1 MVIES
6 VFEDLQLKKDLF
18 NQMGEI
24 LKQRSVP
31 ADQMLLCSNTM
42 NLSLADM
49 TEDVCKEY
57 RGCCIG
63 MRFLHPVWFID
74 EVELADCDYTRRT
87 TVNGAEKLL
96 KQLFFQPFFYDNC
109 YRRKLTLQEIS
120 TYQSRQML
128 RCPEPL
134 KSLVPRRGF
143 RRKNSLGA
151 GSNSPGCCSPDQ
163 SSASSPVGSPSGPV
177 GSAGEHVPVGSSS
190 SSPHPESLLGEGGEE
205 HEDKEEPCAVCLDE
219 PRSALLVP
227 CGHMAMCTECSMRV
241 LRGPRPICVVCRQPI
256 EKAPPLVKTWTPVH
270 VHIACA
276 RALCLYMSCTRRGAH
291 GVSPLG
297 TAGLASGCSQGGWLC
312 TYSAR
317 TLHALHVRPTGATRD
332 AAALRAAVAG
342 VGLLR
347 SRGAALSSVLRT
359 CHLARRARPCCDPR
373 ACSRRFT
380 CGVTS
385 VYCQWSAKECQRCS
399 TYVGYTRGCPFRVS
413 PARPPAEET

>member
-1 MVIES
+1 MRADLEQRPPAFRQTLPSPPPPPTSPHLPQLTGATHTPPCPTRQVVIES

-42 NLSLADM
+42 NLSLADF

-190 SSPHPESLLGEGGEE
+190 SSPHPESLLSEGGEGGEE

-256 EKAPPLVKTWTPVH
+256 EKAPPLVQTWTPMPVPVPVPVH
-270 VHIACA
+270 VMYAAWGAWCAPPLDCWSRLRLQAKRVALHI
-276 RALCLYMSCTRRGAH
+276 
-291 GVSPLG
+291 
-297 TAGLASGCSQGGWLC
+297 LC
-312 TYSAR
+312 TYPAR
-317 TLHALHVRPTGATRD
+317 STHR
-332 AAALRAAVAG
+332 
-342 VGLLR
+342 
-347 SRGAALSSVLRT
+347 
-359 CHLARRARPCCDPR
+359 CYARRCRPD
-373 ACSRRFT
+373 S
-380 CGVTS
+380 GGGWV
-385 VYCQWSAKECQRCS
+385 W
-399 TYVGYTRGCPFRVS
+399 VS
-413 PARPPAEET
+413 

>member
-1 MVIES
+1 MARVHEKTEFSVSVIGCGRMGCAIAGEFVRRGCTVFLYDHTEYTRNRAFQTLRASLYDHVANGYLLKADVEELIGRISLVHSLQEALEKSQVVIES

-42 NLSLADM
+42 NLSLADF

-87 TVNGAEKLL
+87 IVNGAERLL

-120 TYQSRQML
+120 TYQSRQRL

-134 KSLVPRRGF
+134 KSLVPKRGL

-151 GSNSPGCCSPDQ
+151 GSPGCCSPDK
-163 SSASSPVGSPSGPV
+163 SAASSPVGSPSGPV
-177 GSAGEHVPVGSSS
+177 GSAGEPS
-190 SSPHPESLLGEGGEE
+190 SSPPAESLLGEGGEE
-205 HEDKEEPCAVCLDE
+205 HEDKEPCAVCLDE

-227 CGHMAMCTECSMRV
+227 CGHMAMCTKCSMRV
-241 LRGPRPICVVCRQPI
+241 LHGPRPICVVCRQPI
-256 EKAPPLVKTWTPVH
+256 EKV
-270 VHIACA
+270 
-276 RALCLYMSCTRRGAH
+276 
-291 GVSPLG
+291 
-297 TAGLASGCSQGGWLC
+297 
-312 TYSAR
+312 
-317 TLHALHVRPTGATRD
+317 
-332 AAALRAAVAG
+332 LRAT
-342 VGLLR
+342 L
-347 SRGAALSSVLRT
+347 
-359 CHLARRARPCCDPR
+359 
-373 ACSRRFT
+373 
-380 CGVTS
+380 
-385 VYCQWSAKECQRCS
+385 
-399 TYVGYTRGCPFRVS
+399 
-413 PARPPAEET
+413 PP